1 LEIQLPFGELAA
13 AALLE
18 GVRLDRGRLD
28 GAATWRPAVVRWA
41 LPLGSA
47 PGWPSSRRA
56 DREAPGSGAGSD
68 VGASS
73 AGCTGGQRSSGIR
86 LLHFG
91 TDQPGP
97 VRWPQPGDLI
107 EAQRAGILAR
117 GDPVLGA
124 RARVRR
130 SQTGPVGAAP
140 RARQLGEGLT
150 QMSQAE
156 GL

>member
-107 EAQRAGILAR
+107 E
-117 GDPVLGA
+117 LGA